1 MPKAPAS
8 PSRKGQGREE
18 VVMEQQRPTQQQTR
32 PQRPQNQQ
40 RTPQGSSQTAQGQEK
55 PVLEFF
61 HQTNGKFKK
70 LTINVSQRG
79 GVIIRLSEKEGDGV
93 KSIVF
98 SLNRT
103 ELITLSRE
111 MELYLSGLAE
121 GFADQKGRG
130 YVVEF
135 FHYGNNGQYK
145 KLSVDIFRD
154 GGLALVLRQGEK
166 GTPADG
172 IVFALSRA
180 EAIHISEELKLLF
193 YRGV

>member
-1 MPKAPAS
+1 
-8 PSRKGQGREE
+8 
-18 VVMEQQRPTQQQTR
+18 MEQRPAQQPTRPQQTR
-32 PQRPQNQQ
+32 PQTQ
-40 RTPQGSSQTAQGQEK
+40 RTPQGSSQTTQGQEK

-70 LTINVSQRG
+70 LTINISQRG
-79 GVIIRLSEKEGDGV
+79 GVIIRLSEKEGEAQ
-93 KSIVF
+93 KAIVF

-145 KLSVDIFRD
+145 KLSVDIFKD
-154 GGLALVLRQGEK
+154 GGIALVLRQGEK

-180 EAIHISEELKLLF
+180 EAIHLSEELKLLF